1 MITLWCFS
9 IHFLSPLNIILPIPT
24 TRKILYSTRLS
35 LSLQSVDHCS
45 FSLDYSKTWQ
55 PKSISFSTL
64 YTYISTWAKE
74 RERERAITT
83 LLKRYTQFH
92 KKIFFSLNFSAFGSY
107 SWHGSTELLPFHF
120 HSILISRRS
129 VKYEHTNTGKRR
141 QCKKGARITSP
152 GI

>member
-9 IHFLSPLNIILPIPT
+9 IHFLSPLNIIHPIPT
-24 TRKILYSTRLS
+24 TRKILYSTGLS
-35 LSLQSVDHCS
+35 LFSVVCRPLFIFIRLFQNLATQVHL
-45 FSLDYSKTWQ
+45 FLYFVYLHIHLSKREREGNNHFV
-55 PKSISFSTL
+55 KTL
-64 YTYISTWAKE
+64 YTIS
-74 RERERAITT
+74 
-83 LLKRYTQFH
+83 Q
-92 KKIFFSLNFSAFGSY
+92 KKIFFSLHLSAFGSY